1 MSTDPIGAAVAFLA
15 EHHRGVLS
23 TFRAD
28 GRPALS
34 PVLAALDDSSRVVVS
49 TRETAYKVGHLRR
62 DPRVAL
68 CVLSEEFFGDWVQ
81 VEGRA
86 EIVELPEAMEPLV
99 DYYRRTAGEQEDWA
113 GYREA
118 MREQRRVL
126 VRFEI
131 TRAGPSVT
139 G

>member
-1 MSTDPIGAAVAFLA
+1 MNHDPVATAVGFLA
-15 EHHRGVLS
+15 DAHRGVLT

-34 PVLAALDDSSRVVVS
+34 PVLAAVDDSDRVMVS
-49 TRETAYKVGHLRR
+49 TRETAYKVKHLRR

-68 CVLSEEFFGDWVQ
+68 CVFGDGFFGDWVQ
-81 VEGRA
+81 VEGDA
-86 EIVELPEAMEPLV
+86 EIVELPEAMELLV
-99 DYYRRTAGEQEDWA
+99 DYYRRVGGEHEDWA

-118 MREQRRVL
+118 MRAERRVL
-126 VRFEI
+126 IRFEI
-131 TRAGPSVT
+131 TRAGPSRA